1 MRTWVD
7 ASTLIALD
15 AVGEVAVLRDLLG
28 HVAITKPVA
37 EEVLN
42 GRESRILREARAT
55 WIEVVEVKGD
65 LKRWMALGLGTGEA
79 SLFLTPQDDRLVFDE
94 PPARTVA
101 ESEGRV
107 YVGLLGLLVAGV
119 RTQSLPAARARD
131 IVQRLSRSGFH
142 IASHL
147 YEAVMQDLRE
157 QE

>member
-28 HVAITKPVA
+28 HVAITKRVA
-37 EEVLN
+37 EEVFN
-42 GRESRILREARAT
+42 GRESRILREARGT

-79 SLFLTPQDDRLVFDE
+79 SLFLTPQNDRLVLDE

-101 ESEGRV
+101 ESEGRG

-119 RTQSLPAARARD
+119 RTRSLPAARARD
-131 IVQRLSRSGFH
+131 IVQRLTRSGFH

-147 YEAVMQDLRE
+147 YEAVMHDLRE